1 MIKTLFKNILVV
13 VNSSEASIHAVQYG
27 ILLAKLYKC
36 NVKVVYVVDTATL
49 KRLTLTKF
57 LVQDESEEC
66 EKRLIED
73 GERYLKYAENIAAA
87 KGIKVET
94 QVRKGS
100 VCAEVVAAANEIE
113 AELILLGAFQ
123 KAASD
128 SRDVISSS
136 YRQILL
142 EAHCSVLV
150 VKEENIEN
158 LYKMA

>member
-1 MIKTLFKNILVV
+1 MIKTLFKNVLVV

-36 NVKVVYVVDTATL
+36 NVKVVYVVDTATI

-87 KGIKVET
+87 KGIKIET
-94 QVRKGS
+94 QIRKGS

>member
-1 MIKTLFKNILVV
+1 MIKTLFKNVLVV

-36 NVKVVYVVDTATL
+36 NVKVVYVVDTATI

-57 LVQDESEEC
+57 LVQEESEEC

-73 GERYLKYAENIAAA
+73 GERYLKYAENIAAS
-87 KGIKVET
+87 KGIKIET
-94 QVRKGS
+94 QIRKGS

-113 AELILLGAFQ
+113 SELILLGGFQ

>member
-36 NVKVVYVVDTATL
+36 NMKVVYVVDTATL

-57 LVQDESEEC
+57 LVQEESEEC

-73 GERYLKYAENIAAA
+73 GERYLEYAENIAIA
-87 KGIKVET
+87 KGIKIET
-94 QVRKGS
+94 QIREGS
-100 VCAEVVAAANEIE
+100 ICAEVVAAANEIE

-123 KAASD
+123 KAVSD